1 MVDEGLIDANASLHA
16 RLGLGS
22 QMPDESQRPMSD
34 NQMMPMS
41 VGQPSA
47 PVGSQMPM
55 STARCPCQPDAPRK
69 PEAQWRD
76 GWLKMKGLDKQSTID
91 LDIESQREAA
101 QEGRSGFEAAMWDQ
115 ADADDEG
122 MEEIITPGR

>member
-1 MVDEGLIDANASLHA
+1 MVDEGAIDVEVSLDA
-16 RLGLGS
+16 RLGRGS
-22 QMPDESQRPMSD
+22 QMPDESQMPMSD

-41 VGQPSA
+41 VGQPNA

-76 GWLKMKGLDKQSTID
+76 GRLKLKAPDKQST
-91 LDIESQREAA
+91 
-101 QEGRSGFEAAMWDQ
+101 
-115 ADADDEG
+115 
-122 MEEIITPGR
+122 